1 MGALVTI
8 WIIGMV
14 IAYFYFKTNR
24 VDHPRLSAIF
34 WPVVG
39 GVLLAGALS
48 NPNSTIR
55 RAVDSQSGTGGE
67 PVGAAPPP
75 PTDTEIERPKYGLI
89 QSGDE

>member
-14 IAYFYFKTNR
+14 IAFFYFKSQR

-39 GVLLAGALS
+39 GVLLVGALG
-48 NPNSTIR
+48 NPNSTIG
-55 RAVDSQSGTGGE
+55 RAASGGSNSGRDS
-67 PVGAAPPP
+67 VGAAPPP

-89 QSGDE
+89 DSGDE